1 MKIIA
6 ASERRKLA
14 AGEND
19 RIRQNSRTSG
29 RGEVAVQ
36 FAQNNPHRSSF
47 RSWLLRR
54 RICLLPAAKQQ
65 IPRATKLRLGMTIL
79 WGFSN
84 YIITPHRAH
93 YDPG

>member
-29 RGEVAVQ
+29 SGAVAAKQ
-36 FAQNNPHRSSF
+36 PASLFIPKPARSAKN
-47 RSWLLRR
+47 R
-54 RICLLPAAKQQ
+54 LLPAAKQQ
-65 IPRATKLRLGMTIL
+65 IPRATKPRFGMTIL

-84 YIITPHRAH
+84 YIITPQRAH